1 MGPEIFSLLP
11 FAVYK
16 WVSFCSQKS
25 ICNTVSPRTS
35 FHVKKNVWV
44 CMDYILSNRM
54 VYMCR
59 SQFCAI
65 ATKLISESY
74 SLQREDT
81 T

>member
-16 WVSFCSQKS
+16 WVSFFSQKS

-44 CMDYILSNRM
+44 CMDYILSNNGLH
-54 VYMCR
+54 V
-59 SQFCAI
+59 
-65 ATKLISESY
+65 
-74 SLQREDT
+74 
-81 T
+81 